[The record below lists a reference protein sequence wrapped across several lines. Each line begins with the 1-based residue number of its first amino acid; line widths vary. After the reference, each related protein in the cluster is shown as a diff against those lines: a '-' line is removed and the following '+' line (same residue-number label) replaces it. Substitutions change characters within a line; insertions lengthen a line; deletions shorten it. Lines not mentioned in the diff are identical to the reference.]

1 MSGTAT
7 AEGRRAFIVEEIR
20 RLARRDG
27 GRAPGRLTFERAT
40 GVKYEQWCGV
50 YWARWS
56 DAVVEAGLAP
66 NQLQRKLDSD
76 VVLLEVIDASRHFQH
91 LPTVSEM
98 KLYRRQ
104 HQAFPNAKTV
114 LRHFPTKASLAAAV
128 RRLVEADASYADI
141 LPMLPGDAE
150 ENASGAESGS
160 SSPDGW
166 VYLFKSG
173 KHYKI
178 GRSGNLERRVKE
190 VTVALPE
197 NLTIVHTITTDD
209 EAGIENYWHRRF
221 ADLRVRPDAEWF
233 KLGPAEVRAF
243 KRRRFM

>member
-1 MSGTAT
+1 MNRTMTT
-7 AEGRRAFIVEEIR
+7 AESRRAFIVEEIK
-20 RLARRDG
+20 RLATLGG
-27 GRAPGRLTFERAT
+27 GRAPGRLAFERAT

-56 DAVVEAGLAP
+56 DAVAEAGLAP
-66 NQLQRKLDSD
+66 NQLQGKLDSEL
-76 VVLLEVIDASRHFQH
+76 VLLEVLKAARHFQH
-91 LPTVSEM
+91 LPTVAEM
-98 KLYRRQ
+98 RLYRRQ
-104 HQAFPNAKTV
+104 YQTLPNAKTV
-114 LRHFPTKASLAAAV
+114 SRHFPTKASLATAV
-128 RRLVEADASYADI
+128 RRFVEADASYADI
-141 LPMLPGDAE
+141 LPMLPDDGDE
-150 ENASGAESGS
+150 DVSRPDSPTP
-160 SSPDGW
+160 PDGW

-197 NLTIVHTITTDD
+197 SLTIVHTIATDD
-209 EAGIENYWHRRF
+209 EAGIESYWHRRY
-221 ADLRVRPDAEWF
+221 AHLRVRPDAEWF